1 MKIKTQNLTGEAL
14 DWAVQKVLF
23 ARQDY
28 TKPWILERH
37 AAGDPCGSASTDW
50 SQGGPIIE
58 SEELELACWSNNKTD
73 ERWECKQRGD
83 YYDVAYG
90 PTPLV
95 AAMRCFALINLGEE
109 VELPESLKS
118 ST

>member
-1 MKIKTQNLTGEAL
+1 MKIKTQNLTGKAL

-50 SQGGPIIE
+50 SQGGHIIE
-58 SEELELACWSNNKTD
+58 R
-73 ERWECKQRGD
+73 ERIHVWPRIRSAEFKAFVIRPSGEVQFT
-83 YYDVAYG
+83 AFG

-95 AAMRCFALINLGEE
+95 AAMRCVCLAYLGEE
-109 VELPESLKS
+109 VELPESLQHN
-118 ST
+118 T

>member
-1 MKIKTQNLTGEAL
+1 MKIKTQNLAGKAL

-23 ARQDY
+23 ARQGD
-28 TKPWILERH
+28 TTLWELDRH
-37 AAGDPCGSASTDW
+37 AAGNPRGSASTDW

-58 SEELELACWSNNKTD
+58 SEELELTCLPNNKLD

-95 AAMRCFALINLGEE
+95 AAMRCFCLVNLGEE
-109 VELPESLKS
+109 VELPEGLKND
-118 ST
+118 